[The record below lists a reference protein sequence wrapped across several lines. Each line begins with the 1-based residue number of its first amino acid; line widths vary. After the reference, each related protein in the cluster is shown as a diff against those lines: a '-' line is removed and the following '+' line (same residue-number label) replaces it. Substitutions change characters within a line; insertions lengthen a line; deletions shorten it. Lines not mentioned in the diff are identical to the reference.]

1 MARILIIY
9 GTTEGHTARIAQ
21 ALAEAC
27 TGAGARVEVA
37 VGQRTAL
44 APVGYDGVIVAASVH
59 AGAYQEGVI
68 DWLRLHRE
76 ALQTIPAAFVS
87 VCLGVLQKD
96 PEVDHDLDAI
106 RERFFIASGWHP
118 EVTKVVAGA
127 LRYTHYG
134 WLTRMLM
141 RRIVA
146 KAGGDTD
153 TSRDYD
159 YTDWTDLA
167 QFGRTFAEG
176 VMRRAATTA
185 AHREVA

>member
-1 MARILIIY
+1 M
-9 GTTEGHTARIAQ
+9 TTSRENAQ
-21 ALAEAC
+21 RSAGPVHER
-27 TGAGARVEVA
+27 TG
-37 VGQRTAL
+37 L
-44 APVGYDGVIVAASVH
+44 
-59 AGAYQEGVI
+59 
-68 DWLRLHRE
+68 DWGNL
-76 ALQTIPAAFVS
+76 T
-87 VCLGVLQKD
+87 
-96 PEVDHDLDAI
+96 
-106 RERFFIASGWHP
+106 
-118 EVTKVVAGA
+118 GA